1 MKSRSLLVALTLLA
15 SVQLGQAQCPTQC
28 PTLARQATPDTLIT
42 LTEDELVA
50 GLRAI
55 AEAYRTKGHTQRQ
68 SELTA
73 EHLRLLKL
81 QMLLNALGLGA
92 LPPERPVYI
101 APGAQP
107 SQPEVRPSRSE
118 ARPARSKGQ
127 ARPQA
132 APQRQPQSPEVFYIQ
147 PYEPQRRTAPVASY
161 SEATD
166 ARLDRLEQAI
176 QLLLQSHQE
185 EPSTRSTHTS
195 TTIHTSRP
203 SKTATDAQ
211 LDRLE
216 QAIQLL
222 LQSRQEE
229 PSTRNTHTSTTIHTS
244 RPSKTERIVE
254 RTAIVQKEQN
264 DSLLYRLQQEI
275 SSLRAA
281 LNEAKAQ
288 PTPAQTQP
296 TPAEAVKA
304 LPPVTPV
311 MPVTPLTPL
320 TPAQPIVRTDTIV
333 EIVEQPENPNML
345 QRWQV
350 FFEVGQSKL
359 SAESQQT
366 LDRAIQALNYRTTTK
381 ITLTGYASPEGNAD
395 RNDLLSL
402 RRSRAVRTYL
412 LNHGITPDRI
422 ESVAGGVDHQAE
434 ERVSARRVDLVLRE
448 K

>member
-1 MKSRSLLVALTLLA
+1 MKSRSLLIALSLLA
-15 SVQLGQAQCPTQC
+15 TAHIGSVQSTAQSPVRGAQT
-28 PTLARQATPDTLIT
+28 APDTLIT

-55 AEAYRTKGHTQRQ
+55 AEAYRTKETPQRQ

-73 EHLRLLKL
+73 EQLRLLKF

-92 LPPERPVYI
+92 LPQGPAFVHPQVQPIHPQPTAHPQHNPQHYPQYPEAYYY
-101 APGAQP
+101 
-107 SQPEVRPSRSE
+107 
-118 ARPARSKGQ
+118 
-127 ARPQA
+127 
-132 APQRQPQSPEVFYIQ
+132 RQ
-147 PYEPQRRTAPVASY
+147 YEPQSRTTLSQG

-166 ARLDRLEQAI
+166 ARLDRLEQI
-176 QLLLQSHQE
+176 LL
-185 EPSTRSTHTS
+185 
-195 TTIHTSRP
+195 
-203 SKTATDAQ
+203 
-211 LDRLE
+211 
-216 QAIQLL
+216 LL
-222 LQSRQEE
+222 LQSRSNDSRTTTTVL
-229 PSTRNTHTSTTIHTS
+229 PSRSSKSGRTI
-244 RPSKTERIVE
+244 E
-254 RTAIVQKEQN
+254 RTTVVQGQQN

>member
-1 MKSRSLLVALTLLA
+1 MKSRSLLIALSLLA
-15 SVQLGQAQCPTQC
+15 TAHIGSAQSTAQSPVRGAQT
-28 PTLARQATPDTLIT
+28 APDTLIT

-55 AEAYRTKGHTQRQ
+55 AEAYRTKETPQRQ

-73 EHLRLLKL
+73 EQLRLLKF

-92 LPPERPVYI
+92 LPQGTAFVHPQV
-101 APGAQP
+101 QP
-107 SQPEVRPSRSE
+107 IHPQPT
-118 ARPARSKGQ
+118 AH
-127 ARPQA
+127 PQHN
-132 APQRQPQSPEVFYIQ
+132 PQRYPQYPEAYYYRQ
-147 PYEPQRRTAPVASY
+147 YEPQSRTTLSQG

-166 ARLDRLEQAI
+166 ARLDRLEQI
-176 QLLLQSHQE
+176 LL
-185 EPSTRSTHTS
+185 
-195 TTIHTSRP
+195 
-203 SKTATDAQ
+203 
-211 LDRLE
+211 
-216 QAIQLL
+216 LL
-222 LQSRQEE
+222 LQSRSNDSRTTTTVL
-229 PSTRNTHTSTTIHTS
+229 PSRSSKSGRTI
-244 RPSKTERIVE
+244 E
-254 RTAIVQKEQN
+254 RTTVVQGQRN
-264 DSLLYRLQQEI
+264 DSLLYRLQQELA
-275 SSLRAA
+275 SLRASIT
-281 LNEAKAQ
+281 EAQAMAQ
-288 PTPAQTQP
+288 QTPAQPQQ

-311 MPVTPLTPL
+311 TPVTPLTPL

-350 FFEVGQSKL
+350 FFGVGQSKL

-381 ITLTGYASPEGNAD
+381 VTLTGYASPEGNAD

-434 ERVSARRVDLVLRE
+434 EHVSARRVDIVLRE

>member
-28 PTLARQATPDTLIT
+28 STLARQAAPDTLIT

-118 ARPARSKGQ
+118 ARPARSKEQ

-132 APQRQPQSPEVFYIQ
+132 TPQRQPQSPEIFYIQ
-147 PYEPQRRTAPVASY
+147 PYEPQRRTAPVAPY

-176 QLLLQSHQE
+176 QF
-185 EPSTRSTHTS
+185 
-195 TTIHTSRP
+195 
-203 SKTATDAQ
+203 
-211 LDRLE
+211 
-216 QAIQLL
+216 L
-222 LQSRQEE
+222 LQSRQEV
-229 PSTRNTHTSTTIHTS
+229 PSTRSSHTSTTIHTS

-281 LNEAKAQ
+281 LDEAKAQ

-350 FFEVGQSKL
+350 FFEVGLSKL

-395 RNDLLSL
+395 LNDLLSL

>member
-1 MKSRSLLVALTLLA
+1 MKSRSLLIALSLLA
-15 SVQLGQAQCPTQC
+15 TAHIGSAQSTAQSPVRGVQTA
-28 PTLARQATPDTLIT
+28 PDTLIT

-55 AEAYRTKGHTQRQ
+55 AEAYRTKETPQRQ

-73 EHLRLLKL
+73 EQLRLLKF

-92 LPPERPVYI
+92 LPQGTAFVHPQV
-101 APGAQP
+101 QP
-107 SQPEVRPSRSE
+107 IHPQPT
-118 ARPARSKGQ
+118 AH
-127 ARPQA
+127 PQHN
-132 APQRQPQSPEVFYIQ
+132 PQRYPQYPEAYYYRQ
-147 PYEPQRRTAPVASY
+147 YEPQSRTTLSQG

-166 ARLDRLEQAI
+166 ARLDRLEQI
-176 QLLLQSHQE
+176 LL
-185 EPSTRSTHTS
+185 
-195 TTIHTSRP
+195 
-203 SKTATDAQ
+203 
-211 LDRLE
+211 
-216 QAIQLL
+216 LL
-222 LQSRQEE
+222 LQSRSNDSRTITTVL
-229 PSTRNTHTSTTIHTS
+229 PSRSSKSGRTI
-244 RPSKTERIVE
+244 E
-254 RTAIVQKEQN
+254 RTTVVQGQRN
-264 DSLLYRLQQEI
+264 DSLLYRLQQELA
-275 SSLRAA
+275 SLRASIT
-281 LNEAKAQ
+281 EAQAMAQ
-288 PTPAQTQP
+288 QTPAQPQQ

-311 MPVTPLTPL
+311 TPVTPLTPL

-350 FFEVGQSKL
+350 FFGVGQSKL

-381 ITLTGYASPEGNAD
+381 VTLTGYASPEGNAD

-434 ERVSARRVDLVLRE
+434 EHVSARRVDIVLRE

>member
-1 MKSRSLLVALTLLA
+1 MKSRSLLIALSLLA
-15 SVQLGQAQCPTQC
+15 TAHIGSVQSTAQSPVRGAQT
-28 PTLARQATPDTLIT
+28 APDTLIT

-55 AEAYRTKGHTQRQ
+55 AEAYRTKETPQRQ

-73 EHLRLLKL
+73 EQLRLLKF

-92 LPPERPVYI
+92 LPQGPAFVHPQVQPIHPQPTAHPQHNPQHYPQYPEAYYY
-101 APGAQP
+101 
-107 SQPEVRPSRSE
+107 
-118 ARPARSKGQ
+118 
-127 ARPQA
+127 
-132 APQRQPQSPEVFYIQ
+132 RQ
-147 PYEPQRRTAPVASY
+147 YEPQSRTTLSQG

-166 ARLDRLEQAI
+166 ARLDRLEQI
-176 QLLLQSHQE
+176 LL
-185 EPSTRSTHTS
+185 
-195 TTIHTSRP
+195 
-203 SKTATDAQ
+203 
-211 LDRLE
+211 
-216 QAIQLL
+216 LL
-222 LQSRQEE
+222 LQSRSNDSRTTTTVL
-229 PSTRNTHTSTTIHTS
+229 PSRSSKSGRTI
-244 RPSKTERIVE
+244 E
-254 RTAIVQKEQN
+254 RTTVVQGQRN
-264 DSLLYRLQQEI
+264 DSLLYRLQQELA
-275 SSLRAA
+275 SLRASIT
-281 LNEAKAQ
+281 EAQAMAQ
-288 PTPAQTQP
+288 QTPAQPQQ

-311 MPVTPLTPL
+311 TPVTPLTPL

-350 FFEVGQSKL
+350 FFGVGQSKL

-381 ITLTGYASPEGNAD
+381 VTLTGYASPEGNAD

-434 ERVSARRVDLVLRE
+434 EHVSARRVDLVLRE

>member
-15 SVQLGQAQCPTQC
+15 LVQLGQAQCPTQC
-28 PTLARQATPDTLIT
+28 PTLARQAAPDTLIT

-176 QLLLQSHQE
+176 QLLLQSRQE
-185 EPSTRSTHTS
+185 EPSTRS
-195 TTIHTSRP
+195 
-203 SKTATDAQ
+203 
-211 LDRLE
+211 
-216 QAIQLL
+216 
-222 LQSRQEE
+222 
-229 PSTRNTHTSTTIHTS
+229 THTSTTIHTS

-350 FFEVGQSKL
+350 FFGVGLSKL
-359 SAESQQT
+359 SAESQLI

-395 RNDLLSL
+395 LNDLLSL

-422 ESVAGGVDHQAE
+422 ESVAGGIDHQAE
-434 ERVSARRVDLVLRE
+434 ELVSARRVDLVLRE

>member
-28 PTLARQATPDTLIT
+28 PTLARQAAPDTLIT

-127 ARPQA
+127 ARLQA

-147 PYEPQRRTAPVASY
+147 SYEPQRRTAPVAPY

-176 QLLLQSHQE
+176 QLLLQSRQE
-185 EPSTRSTHTS
+185 VPSTRSS
-195 TTIHTSRP
+195 
-203 SKTATDAQ
+203 
-211 LDRLE
+211 
-216 QAIQLL
+216 
-222 LQSRQEE
+222 
-229 PSTRNTHTSTTIHTS
+229 HTSTTIHTS

-281 LNEAKAQ
+281 LDEAKAQ
-288 PTPAQTQP
+288 PTPAQAQP
-296 TPAEAVKA
+296 TPSEAVKA

-350 FFEVGQSKL
+350 FFGVGQSKL

-366 LDRAIQALNYRTTTK
+366 LDRAIQAMNYRTTTK
-381 ITLTGYASPEGNAD
+381 VTLTGYASPEGNAD
-395 RNDLLSL
+395 LNDLLSL

-434 ERVSARRVDLVLRE
+434 EHVSARRVDLVLRE

>member
-1 MKSRSLLVALTLLA
+1 MKSRSLLIALSLLA
-15 SVQLGQAQCPTQC
+15 TAHIGSAQSTAQSPVRGAQT
-28 PTLARQATPDTLIT
+28 APDTLIT

-55 AEAYRTKGHTQRQ
+55 AEAYRTKETPQRQ

-73 EHLRLLKL
+73 EQLRLLKF

-92 LPPERPVYI
+92 LPQGPAFVHPQV
-101 APGAQP
+101 QP
-107 SQPEVRPSRSE
+107 IHPQPT
-118 ARPARSKGQ
+118 AH
-127 ARPQA
+127 PQHN
-132 APQRQPQSPEVFYIQ
+132 PQRYPQYPEAYYYRQ
-147 PYEPQRRTAPVASY
+147 YEPQSRTTLSQG

-166 ARLDRLEQAI
+166 ARLDRLEQI
-176 QLLLQSHQE
+176 LL
-185 EPSTRSTHTS
+185 
-195 TTIHTSRP
+195 
-203 SKTATDAQ
+203 
-211 LDRLE
+211 
-216 QAIQLL
+216 LL
-222 LQSRQEE
+222 LQSR
-229 PSTRNTHTSTTIHTS
+229 SNDSRTTTTILPS
-244 RPSKTERIVE
+244 RSSKSGRTIE
-254 RTAIVQKEQN
+254 RTTVVQGQRN
-264 DSLLYRLQQEI
+264 DSLLYRLQQELA
-275 SSLRAA
+275 SLRASIT
-281 LNEAKAQ
+281 EAQAMAQ
-288 PTPAQTQP
+288 QTPAQPQQ

-311 MPVTPLTPL
+311 TPVTPLTPL

-350 FFEVGQSKL
+350 FFGVGQSKL

-381 ITLTGYASPEGNAD
+381 VTLTGYASPEGNAD

-434 ERVSARRVDLVLRE
+434 ELVSARRVDLVLRE

>member
-1 MKSRSLLVALTLLA
+1 MKSRSLLIALSLLA
-15 SVQLGQAQCPTQC
+15 TAHIGSAQSTAQSPVRGAQT
-28 PTLARQATPDTLIT
+28 APDTLIT

-55 AEAYRTKGHTQRQ
+55 AEAYRTKETPQRQ

-73 EHLRLLKL
+73 EQLRLLKF

-92 LPPERPVYI
+92 LPQGPAFVHPQV
-101 APGAQP
+101 QP
-107 SQPEVRPSRSE
+107 IHPQPT
-118 ARPARSKGQ
+118 AH
-127 ARPQA
+127 PQHN
-132 APQRQPQSPEVFYIQ
+132 PQRYPQYPEAYYYRQ
-147 PYEPQRRTAPVASY
+147 YEPQSRTTLSQG

-166 ARLDRLEQAI
+166 ARLDRLEQI
-176 QLLLQSHQE
+176 LL
-185 EPSTRSTHTS
+185 
-195 TTIHTSRP
+195 
-203 SKTATDAQ
+203 
-211 LDRLE
+211 
-216 QAIQLL
+216 LL
-222 LQSRQEE
+222 LQSRSNDSRTTTTVL
-229 PSTRNTHTSTTIHTS
+229 PSRSSKSGRTI
-244 RPSKTERIVE
+244 E
-254 RTAIVQKEQN
+254 RTTVVQGQRN
-264 DSLLYRLQQEI
+264 DSLLYRLQQELA
-275 SSLRAA
+275 SLRASIT
-281 LNEAKAQ
+281 EAQAMAQ
-288 PTPAQTQP
+288 QTPAQPQQ

-311 MPVTPLTPL
+311 TPVTPLTPL

-350 FFEVGQSKL
+350 FFGVGQSKL

-381 ITLTGYASPEGNAD
+381 VTLTGYASPEGNAD

-434 ERVSARRVDLVLRE
+434 EHVSARRVDIVLRE

>member
-1 MKSRSLLVALTLLA
+1 MKSRSLLIALSLLA
-15 SVQLGQAQCPTQC
+15 TAHIGSVQSTAQSPVRGAQT
-28 PTLARQATPDTLIT
+28 APDTLIT

-55 AEAYRTKGHTQRQ
+55 AEAYRTKETPQRQ

-73 EHLRLLKL
+73 EQLRLLKF

-92 LPPERPVYI
+92 LPQGPAFVHPQV
-101 APGAQP
+101 QP
-107 SQPEVRPSRSE
+107 IHPQPT
-118 ARPARSKGQ
+118 AH
-127 ARPQA
+127 PQHN
-132 APQRQPQSPEVFYIQ
+132 PQRYPQYPEAYYYRQ
-147 PYEPQRRTAPVASY
+147 YEPQSRTTLSQG

-166 ARLDRLEQAI
+166 ARLDRLEQI
-176 QLLLQSHQE
+176 LL
-185 EPSTRSTHTS
+185 
-195 TTIHTSRP
+195 
-203 SKTATDAQ
+203 
-211 LDRLE
+211 
-216 QAIQLL
+216 LL
-222 LQSRQEE
+222 LQSRSNDSRTTTTVL
-229 PSTRNTHTSTTIHTS
+229 PSRSSKSGRTI
-244 RPSKTERIVE
+244 E
-254 RTAIVQKEQN
+254 RTTVVQGQRN
-264 DSLLYRLQQEI
+264 DSLLYRLQQELA
-275 SSLRAA
+275 SLRASIT
-281 LNEAKAQ
+281 EAQAMAQ
-288 PTPAQTQP
+288 QTPAQPQQ

-311 MPVTPLTPL
+311 TPVTPLTPL

-350 FFEVGQSKL
+350 FFGVGQSKL

-381 ITLTGYASPEGNAD
+381 VTLTGYASPEGNAD

-434 ERVSARRVDLVLRE
+434 EHVSARRVDIVLRE

>member
-1 MKSRSLLVALTLLA
+1 MKSRSLLIALSLLA
-15 SVQLGQAQCPTQC
+15 TAHIGSAQSTAQSPVRGAQT
-28 PTLARQATPDTLIT
+28 APDTLIT

-55 AEAYRTKGHTQRQ
+55 AEAYRTKETPQRQ

-73 EHLRLLKL
+73 EQLRLLKF

-92 LPPERPVYI
+92 LPQGTAFVHPQGTAFVHPQV
-101 APGAQP
+101 QP
-107 SQPEVRPSRSE
+107 IHPQPT
-118 ARPARSKGQ
+118 AH
-127 ARPQA
+127 PQHN
-132 APQRQPQSPEVFYIQ
+132 PQRYPQYPEAYYYRQ
-147 PYEPQRRTAPVASY
+147 YEPQSRTTLSQG

-166 ARLDRLEQAI
+166 ARLDRLEQI
-176 QLLLQSHQE
+176 LL
-185 EPSTRSTHTS
+185 
-195 TTIHTSRP
+195 
-203 SKTATDAQ
+203 
-211 LDRLE
+211 
-216 QAIQLL
+216 LL
-222 LQSRQEE
+222 LQSRSNDSRTTTTVL
-229 PSTRNTHTSTTIHTS
+229 PSRSSKSGRTI
-244 RPSKTERIVE
+244 E
-254 RTAIVQKEQN
+254 RTTVVQGQRN
-264 DSLLYRLQQEI
+264 DSLLYRLQQELA
-275 SSLRAA
+275 SLRASIT
-281 LNEAKAQ
+281 EAQAMAQ
-288 PTPAQTQP
+288 QTPAQAQP

-311 MPVTPLTPL
+311 TPVTPLTPL

-350 FFEVGQSKL
+350 FFGVGQSKL

>member
-1 MKSRSLLVALTLLA
+1 MKSRSLLIALSLLA
-15 SVQLGQAQCPTQC
+15 TAHIGSAQSTAQSPVRGAQT
-28 PTLARQATPDTLIT
+28 APDTLIT

-55 AEAYRTKGHTQRQ
+55 AEAYRTKETPQRQ

-73 EHLRLLKL
+73 EQLRLLKF

-92 LPPERPVYI
+92 LPQGTAFVHPQV
-101 APGAQP
+101 QP
-107 SQPEVRPSRSE
+107 IHPQPT
-118 ARPARSKGQ
+118 AH
-127 ARPQA
+127 PQHN
-132 APQRQPQSPEVFYIQ
+132 PQRYPQYPEAYYYRQ
-147 PYEPQRRTAPVASY
+147 YEPQSRTTLSQG

-166 ARLDRLEQAI
+166 ARLDRLEQI
-176 QLLLQSHQE
+176 LL
-185 EPSTRSTHTS
+185 
-195 TTIHTSRP
+195 
-203 SKTATDAQ
+203 
-211 LDRLE
+211 
-216 QAIQLL
+216 LL
-222 LQSRQEE
+222 LQSRSNDSRTTTTVL
-229 PSTRNTHTSTTIHTS
+229 PSRSSKSGRTI
-244 RPSKTERIVE
+244 E
-254 RTAIVQKEQN
+254 RTTVVQGQRN
-264 DSLLYRLQQEI
+264 DSLLYRLQQELA
-275 SSLRAA
+275 SLRASIT
-281 LNEAKAQ
+281 EAQAMAQ
-288 PTPAQTQP
+288 QTPAQAQP

-350 FFEVGQSKL
+350 FFGVGQSKL

-366 LDRAIQALNYRTTTK
+366 LDRAIQAMNYRTTTK

>member
-28 PTLARQATPDTLIT
+28 PTLARQAAPDTLIT

-132 APQRQPQSPEVFYIQ
+132 TPQRQPQSPEVFYIQ
-147 PYEPQRRTAPVASY
+147 PYEPQRRTAPVAPY

-176 QLLLQSHQE
+176 QLLLQSRQE
-185 EPSTRSTHTS
+185 VPSTRSS
-195 TTIHTSRP
+195 
-203 SKTATDAQ
+203 
-211 LDRLE
+211 
-216 QAIQLL
+216 
-222 LQSRQEE
+222 
-229 PSTRNTHTSTTIHTS
+229 HTSTTIHTS

-254 RTAIVQKEQN
+254 RTAIVQTEQN

-281 LNEAKAQ
+281 LDEAKAQ
-288 PTPAQTQP
+288 PTTPAQTQP

-311 MPVTPLTPL
+311 TPVTPLTPL
-320 TPAQPIVRTDTIV
+320 TPARPIVRTDTIV

-350 FFEVGQSKL
+350 FFGVGQSKL

-381 ITLTGYASPEGNAD
+381 VTLTGYASPEGNAD
-395 RNDLLSL
+395 LNDLLSL

>member
-1 MKSRSLLVALTLLA
+1 MKSRSLLIALSLLA
-15 SVQLGQAQCPTQC
+15 TAHIGSAQSTAQSPVRGAQT
-28 PTLARQATPDTLIT
+28 APDTLIT

-55 AEAYRTKGHTQRQ
+55 AEAYRTKETPQRQ

-73 EHLRLLKL
+73 EQLRLLKF

-92 LPPERPVYI
+92 LPQGPAFVHPQV
-101 APGAQP
+101 QP
-107 SQPEVRPSRSE
+107 IHPQP
-118 ARPARSKGQ
+118 AAH
-127 ARPQA
+127 PQHN
-132 APQRQPQSPEVFYIQ
+132 PQRYPQYPEAYYYRQ
-147 PYEPQRRTAPVASY
+147 YEPQSRTTLSQG

-166 ARLDRLEQAI
+166 ARLDRLEQI
-176 QLLLQSHQE
+176 LL
-185 EPSTRSTHTS
+185 
-195 TTIHTSRP
+195 
-203 SKTATDAQ
+203 
-211 LDRLE
+211 
-216 QAIQLL
+216 LL
-222 LQSRQEE
+222 LQSRSNDSRTTTTVL
-229 PSTRNTHTSTTIHTS
+229 PSRSSKSGRTI
-244 RPSKTERIVE
+244 E
-254 RTAIVQKEQN
+254 RTTVVQGQRN
-264 DSLLYRLQQEI
+264 DSLLYRLQQELA
-275 SSLRAA
+275 SLRASIT
-281 LNEAKAQ
+281 EAQAMAQ
-288 PTPAQTQP
+288 QTPAQAQP

-311 MPVTPLTPL
+311 TPVTPLTPL

-350 FFEVGQSKL
+350 FFGVGQSKL

-381 ITLTGYASPEGNAD
+381 VTLTGYASPEGNAD

-412 LNHGITPDRI
+412 LNHGIAPDRI

-434 ERVSARRVDLVLRE
+434 EHVSARRVDIVLRE

>member
-28 PTLARQATPDTLIT
+28 PTLSRQATPDTLIT

-92 LPPERPVYI
+92 LPPPERPVYI

-176 QLLLQSHQE
+176 QLLLQSRQE
-185 EPSTRSTHTS
+185 EPSTRS
-195 TTIHTSRP
+195 
-203 SKTATDAQ
+203 
-211 LDRLE
+211 
-216 QAIQLL
+216 
-222 LQSRQEE
+222 
-229 PSTRNTHTSTTIHTS
+229 THTSTTIHTS

-264 DSLLYRLQQEI
+264 DSLLYGLQQAI

-281 LNEAKAQ
+281 LNEAKAR
-288 PTPAQTQP
+288 PTPAQAQP

-350 FFEVGQSKL
+350 FFGVGQSKL

-381 ITLTGYASPEGNAD
+381 ITLKGYASPEGNAD

>member
-28 PTLARQATPDTLIT
+28 PTLARQAAPDTLIT

-92 LPPERPVYI
+92 LPPPERPVYI
-101 APGAQP
+101 APGAQPSQLEVQP

-118 ARPARSKGQ
+118 ARPAARSKGQ

-176 QLLLQSHQE
+176 QLLLQSRQE
-185 EPSTRSTHTS
+185 EPSTRSS
-195 TTIHTSRP
+195 
-203 SKTATDAQ
+203 
-211 LDRLE
+211 
-216 QAIQLL
+216 
-222 LQSRQEE
+222 
-229 PSTRNTHTSTTIHTS
+229 HTSTTIHTS

-281 LNEAKAQ
+281 LDEAKAQ
-288 PTPAQTQP
+288 PTPAQAQP

-350 FFEVGQSKL
+350 FFGVGQSKL

-381 ITLTGYASPEGNAD
+381 VTVTGYASPEGNAD

-434 ERVSARRVDLVLRE
+434 EHVSARRVDLVLRE

>member
-1 MKSRSLLVALTLLA
+1 MKSRSLLIALSLLA
-15 SVQLGQAQCPTQC
+15 TAHIGSAQSVAQSPVRGAQT
-28 PTLARQATPDTLIT
+28 APDTLIT

-55 AEAYRTKGHTQRQ
+55 AEAYRTKETPQRQ

-73 EHLRLLKL
+73 EQLRLLKF

-92 LPPERPVYI
+92 LPQGTAFVHPQV
-101 APGAQP
+101 QP
-107 SQPEVRPSRSE
+107 IHPQPT
-118 ARPARSKGQ
+118 AH
-127 ARPQA
+127 PQHN
-132 APQRQPQSPEVFYIQ
+132 PQRYPQYPEAYYYRQ
-147 PYEPQRRTAPVASY
+147 YEPQSRTTLSQG

-166 ARLDRLEQAI
+166 ARLDRLEQI
-176 QLLLQSHQE
+176 LL
-185 EPSTRSTHTS
+185 
-195 TTIHTSRP
+195 
-203 SKTATDAQ
+203 
-211 LDRLE
+211 
-216 QAIQLL
+216 LL
-222 LQSRQEE
+222 LQSRSNDSRTTTTVL
-229 PSTRNTHTSTTIHTS
+229 PSRSSKSGRTI
-244 RPSKTERIVE
+244 E
-254 RTAIVQKEQN
+254 RTTVVQGQRN
-264 DSLLYRLQQEI
+264 DSLLYRLQQELA
-275 SSLRAA
+275 SLRASIT
-281 LNEAKAQ
+281 EAQAMAQ
-288 PTPAQTQP
+288 QTPAQPQQ

-311 MPVTPLTPL
+311 TPVTPLTPL

-350 FFEVGQSKL
+350 FFGVGQSKL

-381 ITLTGYASPEGNAD
+381 VTLTGYASPEGNAD

-434 ERVSARRVDLVLRE
+434 EHVSARRVDIVLRE

>member
-147 PYEPQRRTAPVASY
+147 PYEPQRRTAPAASY

-166 ARLDRLEQAI
+166 ARLDQ
-176 QLLLQSHQE
+176 
-185 EPSTRSTHTS
+185 
-195 TTIHTSRP
+195 
-203 SKTATDAQ
+203 
-211 LDRLE
+211 LE

-229 PSTRNTHTSTTIHTS
+229 PSTRSSHTSTTIHTS

-254 RTAIVQKEQN
+254 RTTVVQKEQN

-288 PTPAQTQP
+288 PIPAQTQP

-311 MPVTPLTPL
+311 TPVTPLTPL

-350 FFEVGQSKL
+350 FFGVGQSKL
-359 SAESQQT
+359 SAENQQT
-366 LDRAIQALNYRTTTK
+366 LDRAIQAMNYRTTTK

-412 LNHGITPDRI
+412 LNHGITLDRI

>member
-28 PTLARQATPDTLIT
+28 STLARQAAPDTLIT

-107 SQPEVRPSRSE
+107 SQLEVRPSQPEVRPSRSE

-147 PYEPQRRTAPVASY
+147 PYEPQRRTAPVAPY

-176 QLLLQSHQE
+176 QLLLQSRQE

-195 TTIHTSRP
+195 TTIHT
-203 SKTATDAQ
+203 
-211 LDRLE
+211 
-216 QAIQLL
+216 
-222 LQSRQEE
+222 
-229 PSTRNTHTSTTIHTS
+229 N

-281 LNEAKAQ
+281 LDEAKAQ

-350 FFEVGQSKL
+350 FFGVGQSKL

-381 ITLTGYASPEGNAD
+381 VTVTGYASPEGNAD

-434 ERVSARRVDLVLRE
+434 EHVSARRVDLVLRE

>member
-28 PTLARQATPDTLIT
+28 PTLARQAAPDTLIT

-176 QLLLQSHQE
+176 QLLLQSRQE

-195 TTIHTSRP
+195 TTVHTSRP
-203 SKTATDAQ
+203 GKTATDAR

-229 PSTRNTHTSTTIHTS
+229 PSTRSTHTSTTIHTS

-288 PTPAQTQP
+288 PTPAQAQP

-345 QRWQV
+345 QRRQV
-350 FFEVGQSKL
+350 FFGVGQSKL

-366 LDRAIQALNYRTTTK
+366 LDRAIQAMNYRTTTK
-381 ITLTGYASPEGNAD
+381 VTLTGYASPEGNAD
-395 RNDLLSL
+395 LNDLLSL

>member
-1 MKSRSLLVALTLLA
+1 MKSRSLLIALSLLA
-15 SVQLGQAQCPTQC
+15 TAHIGSAQSTAQSPVRGAQT
-28 PTLARQATPDTLIT
+28 APDTLIT

-55 AEAYRTKGHTQRQ
+55 AEAYRTKETPQRQ

-73 EHLRLLKL
+73 EQLRLLKF

-92 LPPERPVYI
+92 LPQGTAFVHPQV
-101 APGAQP
+101 QP
-107 SQPEVRPSRSE
+107 IHPQPT
-118 ARPARSKGQ
+118 AH
-127 ARPQA
+127 PQHN
-132 APQRQPQSPEVFYIQ
+132 PQRYPQYPEAYYYRQ
-147 PYEPQRRTAPVASY
+147 YEPQSRTTLSQG

-166 ARLDRLEQAI
+166 ARLDRLEQI
-176 QLLLQSHQE
+176 LL
-185 EPSTRSTHTS
+185 
-195 TTIHTSRP
+195 
-203 SKTATDAQ
+203 
-211 LDRLE
+211 
-216 QAIQLL
+216 LL
-222 LQSRQEE
+222 LQSRSNDSRTTTTVL
-229 PSTRNTHTSTTIHTS
+229 PSRSSKSGRTI
-244 RPSKTERIVE
+244 E
-254 RTAIVQKEQN
+254 RTTVVQGQRN
-264 DSLLYRLQQEI
+264 DSLLYRLQQELA
-275 SSLRAA
+275 SLRASIT
-281 LNEAKAQ
+281 EAQAMAQ
-288 PTPAQTQP
+288 QTPAQPQQ

-311 MPVTPLTPL
+311 TPVMPLTPL

-350 FFEVGQSKL
+350 FFGVGQSKL

-381 ITLTGYASPEGNAD
+381 VTLTGYASPEGNAD

-434 ERVSARRVDLVLRE
+434 EHVSARRVDIVLRE

>member
-1 MKSRSLLVALTLLA
+1 MKSRSLLIALSLLA
-15 SVQLGQAQCPTQC
+15 TAHIGSAQSTAQSPVRGAQT
-28 PTLARQATPDTLIT
+28 APDTLIT

-55 AEAYRTKGHTQRQ
+55 AEAYRTKETPQRQ

-73 EHLRLLKL
+73 EQLRLLKF

-92 LPPERPVYI
+92 LPQGTAFVHPQV
-101 APGAQP
+101 QP
-107 SQPEVRPSRSE
+107 IHPQPT
-118 ARPARSKGQ
+118 AH
-127 ARPQA
+127 PQHN
-132 APQRQPQSPEVFYIQ
+132 PQRYPQYPEAYYYRQ
-147 PYEPQRRTAPVASY
+147 YEPQSRTTLSQG

-166 ARLDRLEQAI
+166 ARLDRLEQI
-176 QLLLQSHQE
+176 LL
-185 EPSTRSTHTS
+185 
-195 TTIHTSRP
+195 
-203 SKTATDAQ
+203 
-211 LDRLE
+211 
-216 QAIQLL
+216 LL
-222 LQSRQEE
+222 LQSRSNDSRTTTTVQ
-229 PSTRNTHTSTTIHTS
+229 PSRSSKSGRTI
-244 RPSKTERIVE
+244 E
-254 RTAIVQKEQN
+254 RTTVVQGQRN
-264 DSLLYRLQQEI
+264 DTLLYRLQQELA
-275 SSLRAA
+275 SLRASIT
-281 LNEAKAQ
+281 EAQAMAQ
-288 PTPAQTQP
+288 QTPTQP
-296 TPAEAVKA
+296 QQTPAEAVKA

-311 MPVTPLTPL
+311 TPVTPLTPL
-320 TPAQPIVRTDTIV
+320 TPAQPIVRTHTIV

-350 FFEVGQSKL
+350 FFGVGQSKL

-381 ITLTGYASPEGNAD
+381 VTLTGYASPEGNAD

-434 ERVSARRVDLVLRE
+434 ERVSARRVDIVLRE